1 MADGELA
8 RHAAAIRA
16 LRTSREFRRHDRL
29 LGPICDALSALL
41 PAASGPAPPPEPEP
55 PAPPAPEPPAP
66 IPEPAERPRPPPI
79 QVPEADEPA
88 VPALRPANIPQD
100 VTAGAWSVDIAEPPP
115 APQLSRAER
124 LRLKEKEVRRRLN
137 SKGGEAE
144 ANGRVKR
151 VMANTAGPAA
161 VPGRVSATSPEAVDA
176 IREMGRSGV
185 PPAVYVK
192 LYV

>member
-1 MADGELA
+1 MSAEKARQLA
-8 RHAAAIRA
+8 AHAAAIRD
-16 LRTSREFRRHDRL
+16 LRASREFRRHARL

-41 PAASGPAPPPEPEP
+41 PEVSGPAPDPEPEP
-55 PAPPAPEPPAP
+55 EPEPHPAPEPQPEQPPAP
-66 IPEPAERPRPPPI
+66 TPARPDNIAPAPE
-79 QVPEADEPA
+79 V
-88 VPALRPANIPQD
+88 
-100 VTAGAWSVDIAEPPP
+100 VTAGTWSVAIAEPAP

-124 LRLKEKEVRRRLN
+124 LRAKEKEVRRRLN

-161 VPGRVSATSPEAVDA
+161 VPGRVSATSPDAVEA